1 MMAVVLSNQIAGFV
15 AVPSEKK
22 NIFML
27 FAGREVRIGK
37 NCARAVL
44 KNKGTAQMLE
54 KKIYLFQSTKFFKLL
69 KQLFPVR
76 LGK

>member
-54 KKIYLFQSTKFFKLL
+54 KKKYVYSNPRSSSNF
-69 KQLFPVR
+69 
-76 LGK
+76 

>member
-1 MMAVVLSNQIAGFV
+1 MMAVVFSNQIAGFV

-22 NIFML
+22 KIFML

-44 KNKGTAQMLE
+44 KNRGTAQMLE
-54 KKIYLFQSTKFFKLL
+54 KKIYLFQSTEFFKLL
-69 KQLFPVR
+69 KQLFPVCF
-76 LGK
+76 GK

>member
-1 MMAVVLSNQIAGFV
+1 
-15 AVPSEKK
+15 
-22 NIFML
+22 ML

-54 KKIYLFQSTKFFKLL
+54 KKKKVFIPIHEVLQTFKEALPRAL
-69 KQLFPVR
+69 R
-76 LGK
+76 